1 MSAKDST
8 KTSKY
13 QPPGKMRAKGS
24 ERPKRNN
31 SEVSNESMNDTSIIR
46 SQLDCLELSLSD
58 LRDEIKHILK
68 KKTLKT

>member
-1 MSAKDST
+1 
-8 KTSKY
+8 
-13 QPPGKMRAKGS
+13 MRAKGS

-46 SQLDCLELSLSD
+46 SQLDCLELSLSG